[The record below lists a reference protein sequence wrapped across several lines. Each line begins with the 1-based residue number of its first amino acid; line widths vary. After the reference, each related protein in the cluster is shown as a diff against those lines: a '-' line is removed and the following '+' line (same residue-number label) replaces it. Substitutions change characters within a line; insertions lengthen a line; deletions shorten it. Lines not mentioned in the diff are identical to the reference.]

1 MFVQL
6 RQPSLVDDGLF
17 EIRVRG
23 DNQCLH
29 KENLHFYRCMIAHGG
44 MGHKNALFRG
54 VLTSGEVL
62 CFYILNR
69 SLCVP
74 VRGR

>member
-1 MFVQL
+1 VRLDEPMLALYIDPTVGIALGKRVDRTEVRMFAQL

-29 KENLHFYRCMIAHGG
+29 KENLHFYR
-44 MGHKNALFRG
+44 
-54 VLTSGEVL
+54 
-62 CFYILNR
+62 
-69 SLCVP
+69 
-74 VRGR
+74 